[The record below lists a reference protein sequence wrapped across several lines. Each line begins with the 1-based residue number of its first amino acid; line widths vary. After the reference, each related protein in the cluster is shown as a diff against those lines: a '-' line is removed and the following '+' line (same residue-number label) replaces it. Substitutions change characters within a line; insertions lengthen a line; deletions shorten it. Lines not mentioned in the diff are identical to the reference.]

1 MNQVWK
7 IVLEVV
13 AAIGG
18 IGVIFTAVIAFSSK
32 FIADR
37 LQKKY
42 DIRLNEELE
51 SYKAGLE
58 NKKYISKTKFDAEF
72 QLYKNLSKCF
82 FDAVKTIS
90 VMIPQGYAK
99 APADKD
105 VKKKVQEEY
114 YMAAFTAVI
123 AAQDELNS
131 NVAFIPERFF
141 DSYEEIRKLCMLQ
154 LDEFEKRW
162 DVGYLADQEV
172 KETFSR
178 DAYNRTGE
186 INENFKRLNN
196 EIREYL
202 ETLDVLE

>member
-58 NKKYISKTKFDAEF
+58 NKKYIS
-72 QLYKNLSKCF
+72 N
-82 FDAVKTIS
+82 
-90 VMIPQGYAK
+90 
-99 APADKD
+99 
-105 VKKKVQEEY
+105 
-114 YMAAFTAVI
+114 
-123 AAQDELNS
+123 
-131 NVAFIPERFF
+131 
-141 DSYEEIRKLCMLQ
+141 
-154 LDEFEKRW
+154 
-162 DVGYLADQEV
+162 
-172 KETFSR
+172 
-178 DAYNRTGE
+178 
-186 INENFKRLNN
+186 
-196 EIREYL
+196 
-202 ETLDVLE
+202 